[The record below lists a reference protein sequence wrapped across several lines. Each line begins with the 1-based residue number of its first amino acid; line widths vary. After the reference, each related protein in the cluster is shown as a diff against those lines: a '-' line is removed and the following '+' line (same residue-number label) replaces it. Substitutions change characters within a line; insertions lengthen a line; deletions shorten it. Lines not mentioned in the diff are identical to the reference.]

1 MIKVH
6 YVYTSR
12 FIRFL
17 LFLETEFSLIDK
29 AFFIAI
35 LLYWRSFRWKSFSTK
50 CCSVCFGSILGV
62 FTGEMMCSLSVPVH
76 LKDLKKLCN
85 PEVVPESNP
94 NSFSHSHSKVKNQSF
109 SCLISFSFFLKA
121 LLRMTTALRKVFTTC
136 LVVHCRFKN
145 LPIYCLC
152 PLFKCT

>member
-35 LLYWRSFRWKSFSTK
+35 FLY
-50 CCSVCFGSILGV
+50 
-62 FTGEMMCSLSVPVH
+62 
-76 LKDLKKLCN
+76 
-85 PEVVPESNP
+85 
-94 NSFSHSHSKVKNQSF
+94 
-109 SCLISFSFFLKA
+109 
-121 LLRMTTALRKVFTTC
+121 
-136 LVVHCRFKN
+136 
-145 LPIYCLC
+145 
-152 PLFKCT
+152 